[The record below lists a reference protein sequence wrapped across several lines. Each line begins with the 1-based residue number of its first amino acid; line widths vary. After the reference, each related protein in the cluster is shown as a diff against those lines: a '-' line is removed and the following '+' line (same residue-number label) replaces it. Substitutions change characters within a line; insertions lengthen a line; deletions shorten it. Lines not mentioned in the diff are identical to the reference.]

1 MMEWEYELLIS
12 PLGPS
17 INFLSAL
24 PHSEMNCK
32 VTHTHRKLFFLRKT
46 HPSDHGKK
54 KLYNWKFIQVPQ
66 LEEIRRNKSYSL

>member
-32 VTHTHRKLFFLRKT
+32 VTHTHRFIFFIRNNSSFR
-46 HPSDHGKK
+46 PWKK
-54 KLYNWKFIQVPQ
+54 EITQ
-66 LEEIRRNKSYSL
+66 LEVHTSSTIGRN